1 MPSKFNPAWMLY
13 GALLTS
19 QVIAQEQFPTEGQF
33 WQRIDAI
40 ARKVRFGTDAVLDA
54 WPMRKE
60 LLSREDTPYSSSLHG
75 GTVSLTSDIIVRAS
89 ELRIAK
95 GEPARLGLAV
105 LDIDGRC
112 ITVGEVK
119 RHYPDIRISDVPRTA
134 SPRDR
139 TYWTTTGVHGR
150 ISFGFANRRRDCLD
164 GIVFNPGN
172 IRPHTSPPD

>member
-1 MPSKFNPAWMLY
+1 MPSKSKPAWVLC

-19 QVIAQEQFPTEGQF
+19 QVIAQEQSPTESQF

-40 ARKVRFGTDAVLDA
+40 ARKAKLGPDAVLEA

-60 LLSREDTPYSSSLHG
+60 LLSQKDTPYSSSLYG
-75 GTVSLTSDIIVRAS
+75 GAVSLTADVIVRAS

-119 RHYPDIRISDVPRTA
+119 RHYPDIHISDVPRTV
-134 SPRDR
+134 SPLDR
-139 TYWTTTGVHGR
+139 TYWTTTGTQGR
-150 ISFGFANRRRDCLD
+150 LSFGFANRRRDCLD
-164 GIVFNPGN
+164 GIVFNPAN
-172 IRPHTSPPD
+172 IRPQTSPPD